1 MPDLV
6 LGYSVDFTDGELGRG
21 GFGTVFKGLDRGK
34 NAVAIKKVSKEHKSN
49 ASTEAYKSYS
59 IKNKINHNQIV
70 KIYDVKSWKNSMWII
85 MEHCEL
91 GDLDQ
96 FFKSHTAT
104 VKDLLTKVKLMKQI
118 SNAVQFLHS
127 KDIIHRDIKTSE
139 YSC

>member
-21 GFGTVFKGLDRGK
+21 GFGTVFKGLDRDK

-70 KIYDVKSWKNSMWII
+70 KIYDVKTWKNSMWII
-85 MEHCEL
+85 MEYCEL

-96 FFKSHTAT
+96 FFKRHTAT
-104 VKDLLTKVKLMKQI
+104 VERSSHQSEADEADFTTLYNFYTVKILSTEI
-118 SNAVQFLHS
+118 
-127 KDIIHRDIKTSE
+127 
-139 YSC
+139 